1 MPVPKKG
8 TTSLISDG
16 AVTLWLPSSIPERLR
31 SSACVGGLA
40 TKEIALR
47 VADCSDSLHNIRRC
61 LRELSSF
68 SAYKSRNADAQRIQ
82 TRNLGTLKALRDKR
96 DRYVDRYRRSRV
108 AWIALDPDQA
118 FEGGKWKKV
127 LRALKKT
134 DLTFPGDDE
143 EADSAFDSNDESEDE
158 AANSM
163 GHSKRG
169 ANGMGS
175 NAKRRRGEGYR
186 RLTWIW
192 RVQRQD
198 VRDIPGLDSNAS
210 EEDVYKRNI
219 HSFKF

>member
-1 MPVPKKG
+1 
-8 TTSLISDG
+8 
-16 AVTLWLPSSIPERLR
+16 
-31 SSACVGGLA
+31 VGGLA
-40 TKEIALR
+40 AKEIALR

-68 SAYKSRNADAQRIQ
+68 SAYKSKNADAQRIQ

-96 DRYVDRYRRSRV
+96 DRYVDRYRRSHV
-108 AWIALDPDQA
+108 AWIALDPGQA

-143 EADSAFDSNDESEDE
+143 EADSAFDESEDE
-158 AANSM
+158 DANSM
-163 GHSKRG
+163 GHTKRG

-192 RVQRQD
+192 RVQKQD
-198 VRDIPGLDSNAS
+198 VHDIPGLDSNAS
-210 EEDVYKRNI
+210 EEDVYKRKI
-219 HSFKF
+219 YSIIFDLY